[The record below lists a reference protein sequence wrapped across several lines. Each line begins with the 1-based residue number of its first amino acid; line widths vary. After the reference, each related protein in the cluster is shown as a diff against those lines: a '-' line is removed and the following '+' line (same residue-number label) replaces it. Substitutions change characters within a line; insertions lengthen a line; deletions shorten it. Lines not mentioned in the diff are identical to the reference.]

1 MDQEQFV
8 NAVKEVVRDSSID
21 GLVQILE
28 NPPGR
33 SPDRKLI
40 ELSSWYTKLDADQQL
55 HVKGVIEMAVNTGI
69 FGLLCVIDGVRA
81 VKKSSD
87 SIDGA
92 FKLSFIHGKEESI
105 INDPELDYLHD
116 LYNS

>member
-69 FGLLCVIDGVRA
+69 FGLLCVIDGVRS
-81 VKKSSD
+81 VKESSD
-87 SIDGA
+87 SVDRV
-92 FKLSFIHGKEESI
+92 FKLSIIEGNEEI
-105 INDPELDYLHD
+105 ILNDPGDEYLHD